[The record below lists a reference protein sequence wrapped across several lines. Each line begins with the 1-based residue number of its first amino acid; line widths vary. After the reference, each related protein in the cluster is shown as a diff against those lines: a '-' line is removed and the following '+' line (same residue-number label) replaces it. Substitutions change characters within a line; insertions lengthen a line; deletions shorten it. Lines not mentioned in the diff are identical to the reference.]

1 VRDPAD
7 RHARAA
13 EPLVIVLL
21 GTAVLLAGAPPA
33 LAHDWFTGLRD
44 ATGRLCCNG
53 VDCGPRR
60 VEYRDGRL
68 MVDFPDPEGH
78 HRWSPVPPEAVL
90 SVPPPDDR
98 TYACGWHDHVIC
110 VILPPPA

>member
-1 VRDPAD
+1 MHGLAD

-44 ATGRLCCNG
+44 ATGRLYYNG
-53 VDCGPRR
+53 VDCRP
-60 VEYRDGRL
+60 
-68 MVDFPDPEGH
+68 
-78 HRWSPVPPEAVL
+78 
-90 SVPPPDDR
+90 
-98 TYACGWHDHVIC
+98 
-110 VILPPPA
+110 